1 MSAGTSKSTVFLI
14 GIAAALLAV
23 TSLTIEIRSQQIVD
37 KIVATVNDGV
47 KTELI
52 TLSDLRWQLALQP
65 GVQISPAS
73 SEDLN
78 RALKTL
84 IDQRLFGLEAERIPG
99 REPDDA
105 AIANEIKETLSYFP
119 STADF
124 ENRLRMVGFDSVKDP
139 NFERMMELRVRI
151 KYYLDFR
158 FRSFVVITPDDERN
172 YYRDRFIPDFR
183 RRFPG
188 VVLPAFE
195 ERRKQINETLTEEK
209 VAANIESFLDEAKRR
224 AEIVVLSEV

>member
-1 MSAGTSKSTVFLI
+1 MKTWREKSNLVLI
-14 GIAAALLAV
+14 GILALLLIGAPLV
-23 TSLTIEIRSQQIVD
+23 REVSAQQVVD

-52 TLSDLRWQLALQP
+52 TLSDLRWQLAMQP
-65 GVQISPAS
+65 GVPIAPAS

-78 RALKTL
+78 RALQTL
-84 IDQRLFGLEAERIPG
+84 IDQRLFALEAERIPG

-124 ENRLRMVGFDSVKDP
+124 ESRLRAVGFDSVKDP
-139 NFERMMELRVRI
+139 NFERMMERRLRI
-151 KYYLDFR
+151 KYYLEFR
-158 FRSFVVITPDDERN
+158 FRSFVVITPEDERN
-172 YYRDRFIPDFR
+172 YYRDRFTPDFR
-183 RRFPG
+183 RRYPG

-195 ERRKQINETLTEEK
+195 ERRRQINENLTEEK

>member
-1 MSAGTSKSTVFLI
+1 MASRLLTLW
-14 GIAAALLAV
+14 IAVLVLVPFFTDVRA
-23 TSLTIEIRSQQIVD
+23 QQVVD

-65 GVQISPAS
+65 GVSIAPAS

-78 RALKTL
+78 RALQTL
-84 IDQRLFGLEAERIPG
+84 IDQRLFALEAERIPG
-99 REPDDA
+99 KEPDDA
-105 AIANEIKETLSYFP
+105 SIANEVKETLSFFP

-124 ENRLRMVGFDSVKDP
+124 ESRLRTVGFESVKDP
-139 NFERMMELRVRI
+139 NFERMMERRLRI
-151 KYYLDFR
+151 KYYLEFR
-158 FRSFVVITPDDERN
+158 FRSFVVITPDDEKN
-172 YYRDRFIPDFR
+172 YYRDRFTPDFR

-195 ERRKQINETLTEEK
+195 ERRRQINETLTEEK

-224 AEIVVLSEV
+224 AEIVVLGEV